1 MGRVSGQPALDLTT
15 PLRLPRDAVG
25 STVEV
30 YWAGDGRWFRA
41 TVVKCD
47 YVNQAVCVQY
57 EGEAYGKD
65 TDGEW
70 EPALAA
76 GMRLC
81 APSPSGKAW
90 KRLATP
96 ERAAAEALGWSKHSW
111 DAGDRQPYS
120 AVWPEH
126 SRDKQRAAVSA
137 LGLAQ
142 ELFTG
147 GSASSHDSSGQQSKP
162 KSAKLHQWAGH
173 DGWMYK
179 RGTGLITF
187 HYISPDGHEYTSE
200 HEAEEAY
207 AAYEEENASDDDDE
221 QQKSHTQPLSRAAK
235 AAAAA
240 AAAAALKGGP
250 GRVQTKR
257 PHAMSPEA
265 DGAGINSPSKKA
277 RAASSDGDGATS
289 SGAQDAAAGG
299 VSALDCSPGTS
310 ISGSFIDDSC
320 VGRLI
325 AVFWP
330 AHVRWYEGEITAFS
344 KKTREHRVRYT
355 DGREEWSDL
364 VACGRFLSDNAGACS
379 STLTVPFAHSSLR
392 THRVPC
398 CWNDQRAT
406 PWSGA
411 RS

>member
-1 MGRVSGQPALDLTT
+1 
-15 PLRLPRDAVG
+15 
-25 STVEV
+25 
-30 YWAGDGRWFRA
+30 
-41 TVVKCD
+41 
-47 YVNQAVCVQY
+47 
-57 EGEAYGKD
+57 
-65 TDGEW
+65 
-70 EPALAA
+70 
-76 GMRLC
+76 
-81 APSPSGKAW
+81 
-90 KRLATP
+90 
-96 ERAAAEALGWSKHSW
+96 
-111 DAGDRQPYS
+111 
-120 AVWPEH
+120 
-126 SRDKQRAAVSA
+126 
-137 LGLAQ
+137 
-142 ELFTG
+142 
-147 GSASSHDSSGQQSKP
+147 
-162 KSAKLHQWAGH
+162 
-173 DGWMYK
+173 MYK

-207 AAYEEENASDDDDE
+207 AAYEEENASDDDDDE